1 MSKHKKKKEMP
12 LLGHLSELR
21 KRLFYSAIAVVVC
34 CIGTFI
40 ANKYVFD
47 VLMYPLR
54 DTPYGSRNLTA
65 FGVTEA
71 FMATLKITIYAGLL
85 VSLPV
90 LLWQFWAF
98 ILPALYDKEKKA
110 VLPYVGFSTLLFLGG
125 VVFCYFLV
133 LPYSLN
139 WLINFAEGQFDTYLT
154 ANSYVP
160 FVALFLLA
168 FGAAFELPL
177 VMMLLAL
184 AGIVNH
190 RTLRKMRRWAIIV
203 EAAVAMI
210 ITPGGDP
217 ISMILMLIPLL
228 VLYELGIWLAAI
240 AGRRKAKRTA
250 AAVVGN

>member
-1 MSKHKKKKEMP
+1 MRKHKTKEMP
-12 LLGHLSELR
+12 LMGHLSELR
-21 KRLFYSAIAVVVC
+21 KRVFYSAIAVVVC

-54 DTPYGSRNLTA
+54 NTRYGSRNLTA

-85 VSLPV
+85 ISLPI

-98 ILPALYDKEKKA
+98 ILPALYDREKKA
-110 VLPYVGFSTLLFLGG
+110 ILPYVGFSTLLFLGG

-133 LPYSLN
+133 LPYGLS
-139 WLINFAEGQFDTYLT
+139 WLINFNRSSFDTYLT

-168 FGAAFELPL
+168 FGAVFELPL
-177 VMMLLAL
+177 IMMLLAM
-184 AGIVNH
+184 AGVVNH
-190 RTLRKMRRWAIIV
+190 KMLRKVRRWAIIV
-203 EAAVAMI
+203 EAFVAMV

-217 ISMILMLIPLL
+217 ISMILMFIPLL
-228 VLYELGIWLAAI
+228 FLYELGVWLVALV
-240 AGRRKAKRTA
+240 GKRKLRRKT
-250 AAVVGN
+250 AAVVEN